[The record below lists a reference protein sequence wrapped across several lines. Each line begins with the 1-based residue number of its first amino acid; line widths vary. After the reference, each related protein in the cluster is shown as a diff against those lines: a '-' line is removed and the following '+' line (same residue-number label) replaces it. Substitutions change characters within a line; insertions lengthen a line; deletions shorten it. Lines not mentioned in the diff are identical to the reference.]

1 MPRAMGNAQA
11 SLVLASWSFEPVPA
25 LGLVLA
31 LFLYWK
37 GWRNVRRLAPE
48 RFPEWRL
55 LSFLAGLIV
64 IYIALASPLDAFAS
78 WLLGVHMVQHLLLT
92 MVAPPLILQG
102 APFLPMLSGLPR
114 GFASSGLGPFL
125 SAPRLKK
132 LGVLMVHPFL
142 AGPLFML
149 SNVLWHIPAFY
160 ELALNSPAW
169 HQIEHLCFLTTA
181 LLFWWPVV
189 QPWPSR
195 PALPRWVIIP
205 YLLVVDLQNTIL
217 SGFFTFYGRVLYPTY
232 ASAPG
237 ITGLSAIDDQTFAG
251 TIMWVPG
258 SVAFLLP
265 AAVIAI
271 KYLSGS
277 QLVRPRRPAPQ
288 AKTQAP
294 EPRRPFDLLRVPLL
308 GPLMGSKYFRVS
320 MQALLFGLAILVV
333 VDGLF
338 GPQVGAMNLAGVLPW
353 THWRVLTILA
363 LLVAGN
369 LFCLACPFT
378 FARDL
383 GRRIFPPTHRWPR
396 FLRSKWLA
404 IGLLVLFFWAYEF
417 FDLWETPWWT
427 AWIIILYFA
436 AAVLVDGFFKGA
448 SFCKH
453 VCPIGQFHFVSSL
466 VSPLEVRVRDAGV
479 CASCQTHDC
488 LRGNESQ
495 RGCELH
501 LFQPSK
507 SGNMDCTFCLDCVK
521 ACPSDNVGIL
531 AVPPGRDLIH
541 HGKRSAVGDYSR
553 RPDLAALVLVLTFA
567 AFANAAEMTAPALE
581 MEKKI
586 GPASGLVFLAFV
598 LPLPLLL
605 ASACAWFGMKTG
617 GGGLHWRER
626 LCGMAVLYA
635 PLGVSM
641 WAAHFLFHFASAALT
656 PWPVL
661 QRLAKDVGLSQTLPD
676 WNIASMNLANLPAL
690 EILLLNAG
698 GLFTLWLLWKKTL
711 ATPQNHPFST
721 FLPWAFL
728 ACSLFAFGIW
738 IVLQPMEMRGTLQ
751 LALSG

>member
-1 MPRAMGNAQA
+1 MENTQA
-11 SLVLASWSFEPVPA
+11 SLVFASWNFEPVPA
-25 LGLVLA
+25 LGLILSA
-31 LFLYWK
+31 FLYWR
-37 GWRNVRRLAPE
+37 GWWKVRRLAPD

-55 LSFLAGLIV
+55 VSFLAGLIV

-78 WLLGVHMVQHLLLT
+78 WLLSVHMVQHLLLT
-92 MVAPPLILQG
+92 MVAPPLILLG

-114 GFASSGLGPFL
+114 GFVRSGLGPFL
-125 SAPRLKK
+125 NDPRLKK
-132 LGVLMVHPFL
+132 VGGLLVHPFF

-149 SNVLWHIPAFY
+149 SNVLWHMPAFY
-160 ELALNSPAW
+160 ELALSSPTW
-169 HQIEHLCFLTTA
+169 HQAEHLCFLMTA
-181 LLFWWPVV
+181 MLFWWPVV

-195 PALPRWVIIP
+195 PVVPRWVLIP
-205 YLLVVDLQNTIL
+205 YLLVVDLQNTVL

-232 ASAPG
+232 AAAPR

-277 QLVRPRRPAPQ
+277 KLVRPRHPVPKVKARPLDPH
-288 AKTQAP
+288 
-294 EPRRPFDLLRVPLL
+294 RPFDLLRVPVL
-308 GPLMGSKYFRVS
+308 GALIGSKYFRVS

-333 VDGLF
+333 VDGFF
-338 GPQVGAMNLAGVLPW
+338 GPQVAAMNLAGVLPW
-353 THWRVLTILA
+353 THWRSFTILA

-369 LFCLACPFT
+369 LFCMACPFT

-383 GRRIFPPTHRWPR
+383 GRRIFPATHRWPR

-404 IGLLVLFFWAYEF
+404 ISLLVLFFWAYEF

-427 AWIIILYFA
+427 AWIIIFYFA

-466 VSPLEVRVRDAGV
+466 VSPLEVRVRDSSV
-479 CASCQTHDC
+479 CATCRTHDC

-501 LFQPSK
+501 LFQPAK
-507 SGNMDCTFCLDCVK
+507 SGNIDCTFCLDCVK

-531 AVPPGRDLIH
+531 AVPPGSDLLH
-541 HGKRSAVGDYSR
+541 EGKRSAVGDYSR

-567 AFANAAEMTAPALE
+567 AFANAAGMTAPALE
-581 MEKKI
+581 MEKKL
-586 GPASGLVFLAFV
+586 GLASGLVFLVFV
-598 LPLPLLL
+598 LLLPFLL
-605 ASACAWFGMKTG
+605 ASVCAWLGMKCGATAIS
-617 GGGLHWRER
+617 WREH
-626 LCGMAVLYA
+626 LCGMAVLFA

-641 WAAHFLFHFASAALT
+641 WAAHFLFHFVTAALS
-656 PWPVL
+656 PWPVI
-661 QRLAKDVGLSQTLPD
+661 QRLAKDAGISSYFPN
-676 WNIASMNLANLPAL
+676 WNIASLGFTNLPAL

-698 GLFTLWLLWKKTL
+698 CLFTLWLLWKKTISSSPENAL
-711 ATPQNHPFST
+711 LR
-721 FLPWAFL
+721 FLPWAL
-728 ACSLFAFGIW
+728 VACSLYCFGIW
-738 IVLQPMEMRGTLQ
+738 IVFQPMEMRGTLEF
-751 LALSG
+751 ARFG

>member
-1 MPRAMGNAQA
+1 MENTQA
-11 SLVLASWSFEPVPA
+11 SLVFASWNFEPVPA
-25 LGLVLA
+25 LGLILSA
-31 LFLYWK
+31 FLYWR
-37 GWRNVRRLAPE
+37 GWWKVRRLAPD

-55 LSFLAGLIV
+55 VSFLAGLIV

-78 WLLGVHMVQHLLLT
+78 WLLSVHMVQHLLLT
-92 MVAPPLILQG
+92 MVAPPLILLG

-114 GFASSGLGPFL
+114 GFVRSGLEPFL
-125 SAPRLKK
+125 NDPRLKK
-132 LGVLMVHPFL
+132 LGGLLVHPFF

-149 SNVLWHIPAFY
+149 SNVLWHMPTFY
-160 ELALNSPAW
+160 ELALSSPTW
-169 HQIEHLCFLTTA
+169 HPAEHLCFLMTA
-181 LLFWWPVV
+181 MLFWWPVV

-195 PALPRWVIIP
+195 PVVPRWVLIP
-205 YLLVVDLQNTIL
+205 YLLVVDLQNTVL

-232 ASAPG
+232 AAAPR

-277 QLVRPRRPAPQ
+277 KLVRPRHPVPKVKARPLD
-288 AKTQAP
+288 
-294 EPRRPFDLLRVPLL
+294 PRRPFDLLRVPVL
-308 GPLMGSKYFRVS
+308 GALIGSKYFRVS

-338 GPQVGAMNLAGVLPW
+338 GPQVAAMNLAGVLPW
-353 THWRVLTILA
+353 THWRSFTILA

-369 LFCLACPFT
+369 LFCMACPFT

-383 GRRIFPPTHRWPR
+383 GRRIFPATHRWPR

-404 IGLLVLFFWAYEF
+404 ISLLVLFFLAYEF

-427 AWIIILYFA
+427 AWIIIFYFA

-466 VSPLEVRVRDAGV
+466 VSPLEVRVRDSSV
-479 CASCQTHDC
+479 CATCRTHDC

-501 LFQPSK
+501 LFQPAK

-521 ACPSDNVGIL
+521 ACPSNNVGIL
-531 AVPPGRDLIH
+531 AVPPGSDLLH
-541 HGKRSAVGDYSR
+541 EGKRSAVGDYSH

-567 AFANAAEMTAPALE
+567 AFANAAGMTAPALE
-581 MEKKI
+581 MEKKL
-586 GPASGLVFLAFV
+586 GLASGLVFLAFV
-598 LPLPLLL
+598 LLLPFLL
-605 ASACAWFGMKTG
+605 ASACAWLGMKCGATAIRW
-617 GGGLHWRER
+617 HEH
-626 LCGMAVLYA
+626 LCGMAVLFA
-635 PLGVSM
+635 PLGFSM
-641 WAAHFLFHFASAALT
+641 WAAHFLFHFVTAALT
-656 PWPVL
+656 PWPVI
-661 QRLAKDVGLSQTLPD
+661 QRLAKDAGISSSLPN
-676 WNIASMNLANLPAL
+676 WNIASLGFTNLPAL
-690 EILLLNAG
+690 EIILLNAG
-698 GLFTLWLLWKKTL
+698 CLFTLWLLWKKTISSSPENAL
-711 ATPQNHPFST
+711 LR
-721 FLPWAFL
+721 FLPWAL
-728 ACSLFAFGIW
+728 VACSLYCFGIW
-738 IVLQPMEMRGTLQ
+738 IVFQPMEMRGTLEF
-751 LALSG
+751 ARFG

>member
-1 MPRAMGNAQA
+1 
-11 SLVLASWSFEPVPA
+11 VL
-25 LGLVLA
+25 
-31 LFLYWK
+31 
-37 GWRNVRRLAPE
+37 
-48 RFPEWRL
+48 
-55 LSFLAGLIV
+55 
-64 IYIALASPLDAFAS
+64 
-78 WLLGVHMVQHLLLT
+78 
-92 MVAPPLILQG
+92 
-102 APFLPMLSGLPR
+102 
-114 GFASSGLGPFL
+114 
-125 SAPRLKK
+125 
-132 LGVLMVHPFL
+132 
-142 AGPLFML
+142 
-149 SNVLWHIPAFY
+149 
-160 ELALNSPAW
+160 
-169 HQIEHLCFLTTA
+169 
-181 LLFWWPVV
+181 
-189 QPWPSR
+189 
-195 PALPRWVIIP
+195 IP
-205 YLLVVDLQNTIL
+205 YLLVVDLQNTAL

-232 ASAPG
+232 AAAPR

-277 QLVRPRRPAPQ
+277 NLVNRRPKVKIKPQ
-288 AKTQAP
+288 P
-294 EPRRPFDLLRVPLL
+294 LEPRRSFDLLRVPVL
-308 GPLMGSKYFRVS
+308 GALIGSKYFRVS

-353 THWRVLTILA
+353 THWRAFTMLA

-369 LFCLACPFT
+369 LFCMACPFT

-383 GRRIFPPTHRWPR
+383 GRRIFPATHRWPR

-404 IGLLVLFFWAYEF
+404 ISLLVLFFWAYEF

-427 AWIIILYFA
+427 AWIIIFYFT

-466 VSPLEVRVRDAGV
+466 VSPLEVRVRDSSV
-479 CASCQTHDC
+479 CATCRTHDC

-501 LFQPSK
+501 LFQPAK

-531 AVPPGRDLIH
+531 AVPPGRDLLH
-541 HGKRSAVGDYSR
+541 EGKRSAVGDYSR

-567 AFANAAEMTAPALE
+567 AFANAAGMTTPALE
-581 MEKKI
+581 MEKKH
-586 GPASGLVFLAFV
+586 GPASGLVFVAFV
-598 LPLPLLL
+598 LLLPFVL
-605 ASACAWFGMKTG
+605 ASACAWLSLKCSSTATR
-617 GGGLHWRER
+617 WREH
-626 LCGMAVLYA
+626 LCGMAVLFA

-641 WAAHFLFHFASAALT
+641 WAAHFLFHLVTAALT

-661 QRLAKDVGLSQTLPD
+661 QRLAKDAGIFSALPN
-676 WNIASMNLANLPAL
+676 WNIASLDFTELPAL

-698 GLFTLWLLWKKTL
+698 CLFTLWLLWKKTL
-711 ATPQNHPFST
+711 TTSKAHRLLA
-721 FLPWAFL
+721 FLPWAVL
-728 ACSLFAFGIW
+728 ACALYAFGIW
-738 IVLQPMEMRGTLQ
+738 IIFQPMEMRGTLQ
-751 LALSG
+751 LGLLG